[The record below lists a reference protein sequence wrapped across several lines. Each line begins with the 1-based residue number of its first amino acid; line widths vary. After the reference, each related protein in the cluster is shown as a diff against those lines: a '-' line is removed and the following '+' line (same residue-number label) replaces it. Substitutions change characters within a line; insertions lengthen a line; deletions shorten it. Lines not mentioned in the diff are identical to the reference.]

1 MPCQIKGVET
11 MNTIRTIHASQIAD
25 AVRELCIE
33 ACTRLPGSVREL
45 LRDAR
50 QQEPFPPAQETL
62 GLICR
67 NADIAA
73 EGGVPVCQD
82 TGMAVVYADVGQD
95 VHIVGGLL
103 EDAVNEGVARG
114 YTDGYLRKSIVRDP
128 IRRGNTGDNTP
139 AVLHTRLVP
148 GDRIRLT
155 VSPKGFGSE
164 NMSKVCML
172 TPADG
177 LEGVKRFV
185 KQTVLTAGANPC
197 PPMMLG
203 IGIGGTF
210 EKVAQLAKEALVELR
225 EGPHPDPYYDAL
237 ENELLREINALGIGP
252 QGFGGRTTALSV
264 RIKTYPTHIAGLPVA
279 VNVGCHVT
287 RHAEAVL

>member
-1 MPCQIKGVET
+1 MKP
-11 MNTIRTIHASQIAD
+11 IRTIEASQIAD
-25 AVRELCIE
+25 AVRALCIE
-33 ACTRLPGSVREL
+33 ACTRLPQSVRGL
-45 LRDAR
+45 LKDACG
-50 QQEPFPPAQETL
+50 QEPFPPAKETL
-62 GLICR
+62 GLICQ

-73 EGGVPVCQD
+73 EGGVPICQD

-103 EDAVNEGVARG
+103 SDAVNEGVARG

-139 AVLHTRLVP
+139 AVLHVRLVE
-148 GDRIRLT
+148 GDRIRLV

-164 NMSKVCML
+164 NMSRICML
-172 TPADG
+172 TPAEG

-185 KQTVLTAGANPC
+185 RETAQIAGANPC

-203 IGIGGTF
+203 VGIGGTF

-237 ENELLREINALGIGP
+237 EKELLEMVNGLGIGP

-264 RIKTYPTHIAGLPVA
+264 RIKAYPTHIAGLPVA

>member
-1 MPCQIKGVET
+1 
-11 MNTIRTIHASQIAD
+11 MNTIRTIHYSQIAD
-25 AVRELCIE
+25 AVRDLCIE
-33 ACTRLPGSVREL
+33 ACTQLPGSVRQL
-45 LRDAR
+45 LSDAC
-50 QQEPFPPAQETL
+50 QQEPFPPARETL
-62 GLICR
+62 ELICK

-73 EGGVPVCQD
+73 EGGVPICQD

-103 EDAVNEGVARG
+103 SDAVNEGVARG
-114 YTDGYLRKSIVRDP
+114 YTDGYLRKSIVGDP

-139 AVLHTRLVP
+139 AVLHVRLVE
-148 GDRIRLT
+148 GDKIRLV

-164 NMSKVCML
+164 NMSRVCML

-185 KQTVLTAGANPC
+185 RQVVQVADANPC

-203 IGIGGTF
+203 VGIGGTF
-210 EKVAQLAKEALVELR
+210 EKVAELAKEALVELR

-237 ENELLREINALGIGP
+237 EKELLEMVNHLSIGP

-264 RIKTYPTHIAGLPVA
+264 RIKAYPTHIAGLPVA

-287 RHAEAVL
+287 RHAERVL